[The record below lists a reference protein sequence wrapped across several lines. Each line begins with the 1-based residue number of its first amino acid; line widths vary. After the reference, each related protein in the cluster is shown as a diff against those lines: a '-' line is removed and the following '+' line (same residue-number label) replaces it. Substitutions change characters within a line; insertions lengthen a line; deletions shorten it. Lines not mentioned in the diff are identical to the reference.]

1 MIGIGSDHGGFQ
13 TKQIII
19 EYLESNHIH
28 YHDYGT
34 YNEESTDYPIYALQV
49 GEAVRTKQIEK
60 GILVCTTGIGME
72 IACNKV
78 KTVRCAKV
86 DNVKEAYLTRFHNDS
101 NVLAL
106 SSTHSKEETIEIV
119 KTFLETPFSNEER
132 HQRRIKLIADY
143 EEHHDS

>member
-13 TKQIII
+13 TKKIIV
-19 EYLESNHIH
+19 EYLESKNIP

-34 YNEESTDYPIYALQV
+34 YNEKSTDYPIYALQV
-49 GEAVRTKQIEK
+49 GEAVRTKKIEK
-60 GILVCTTGIGME
+60 GILICTTGIGME

-106 SSTHSKEETIEIV
+106 G
-119 KTFLETPFSNEER
+119 
-132 HQRRIKLIADY
+132 ADY
-143 EEHHDS
+143 VSTSEAICIVRMWLATEFEGGRHSERIEMIENIEKENMK

>member
-19 EYLESNHIH
+19 EYLENNHIH

-86 DNVKEAYLTRFHNDS
+86 DNVKEAYLTRFQM
-101 NVLAL
+101 
-106 SSTHSKEETIEIV
+106 IV
-119 KTFLETPFSNEER
+119 T
-132 HQRRIKLIADY
+132 Y
-143 EEHHDS
+143 